1 VKVTERTPSLK
12 EHISKLGILLSL
24 QGMSDMFMSL
34 LCHGYKLLYIILDV
48 LFHFCMTVILE
59 NSSSLQKASLVS

>member
-1 VKVTERTPSLK
+1 MKVTERTPSLK

-24 QGMSDMFMSL
+24 QGMSDMLSL

>member
-1 VKVTERTPSLK
+1 
-12 EHISKLGILLSL
+12 
-24 QGMSDMFMSL
+24 MSDMSL

-48 LFHFCMTVILE
+48 LFRFCMTVILE